1 MTSSLIRWIY
11 YTKGTM
17 EENMKFIRGKC
28 KDIIDVSFDV
38 VNDVLD
44 ILSRISPRRALSEEK

>member
-1 MTSSLIRWIY
+1 
-11 YTKGTM
+11 
-17 EENMKFIRGKC
+17 MKFVRGKH

-44 ILSRISPRRALSEEK
+44 ILSRISPRRDLPKKE